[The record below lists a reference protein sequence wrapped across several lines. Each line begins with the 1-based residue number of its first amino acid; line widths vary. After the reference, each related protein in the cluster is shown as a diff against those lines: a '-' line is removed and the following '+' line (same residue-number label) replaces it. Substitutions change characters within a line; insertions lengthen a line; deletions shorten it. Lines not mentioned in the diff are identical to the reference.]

1 MTALHINGC
10 SGDLNP
16 LPRRKVELMEEYGDE
31 MAASVASAALTPTVS
46 SLTPIGPDQALVC
59 SAVEIP
65 LRYHTL
71 PTREELIRT
80 RDDPKFFAPCM
91 LPTGESDCFPSVL
104 SGPLLSM
111 VFSSRLRGRRVRRVP
126 GRPGA
131 SKRRRGSEECQL
143 ERVVPRQ
150 VRLYSDV
157 RAPQPPTPPSPE
169 LHPQDSSHPA
179 GGSGTS
185 VCLVLRAFS
194 PRRLQVLGCL
204 GGGDAGAVRQAP
216 SVPAPA
222 LPHLAVAHRRRHH
235 LGRAWR
241 RRYTAPPQALSWA
254 GCLTS
259 RLVQ

>member
-1 MTALHINGC
+1 MLSLQSLHGDWPGRAMATIEAEHPGVTALHINGC

-46 SLTPIGPDQALVC
+46 SLTPIGPDQALAC

-111 VFSSRLRGRRVRRVP
+111 VFSSRLRGRRLRRVP

-131 SKRRRGSEECQL
+131 SKRRRGSKECQL

-157 RAPQPPTPPSPE
+157 RAPPNAPQP
-169 LHPQDSSHPA
+169 
-179 GGSGTS
+179 
-185 VCLVLRAFS
+185 
-194 PRRLQVLGCL
+194 
-204 GGGDAGAVRQAP
+204 
-216 SVPAPA
+216 
-222 LPHLAVAHRRRHH
+222 
-235 LGRAWR
+235 
-241 RRYTAPPQALSWA
+241 
-254 GCLTS
+254 
-259 RLVQ
+259 